1 MGGPSNVSCSGPVRS
16 SWSAVTVT
24 SQITS
29 VWSDSVAKET
39 ESTAN
44 KFNHGLILRGKKDL
58 RGFNLPCVFS
68 LSVSPAPPCWLSVHC
83 RPGWKDLISVR
94 TADINFI
101 KHWVSR
107 WHLSLTSSSI
117 ISAFF
122 PFFPTDSSSSSSSS
136 SSSLSSSSSSSSS
149 LSPSFLLHLFLLAV
163 GLTDVLMSSPPT
175 LLSLF
180 PVFLAWMLLSL
191 WRQKLTVSLSRTCAL
206 QTKSGLFHHSFSNTR
221 SSIGSTSSANKQLH
235 DTYVLTCEA
244 FPQQPTC
251 PSASS
256 SCDRCFCRSH
266 CKVLDDIESPDCYCD
281 LYV

>member
-1 MGGPSNVSCSGPVRS
+1 MGW
-16 SWSAVTVT
+16 SW
-24 SQITS
+24 
-29 VWSDSVAKET
+29 E
-39 ESTAN
+39 
-44 KFNHGLILRGKKDL
+44 KKDL
-58 RGFNLPCVFS
+58 RRFNLPCVFS
-68 LSVSPAPPCWLSVHC
+68 LSVSPAPPCWLSGHC

-94 TADINFI
+94 TADINVN
-101 KHWVSR
+101 KHRFSR
-107 WHLSLTSSSI
+107 WLLSLTSSSI
-117 ISAFF
+117 ISVFF

-149 LSPSFLLHLFLLAV
+149 LSPSLLLHLFRLAA
-163 GLTDVLMSSPPT
+163 GLTNVLMSSPPT

-191 WRQKLTVSLSRTCAL
+191 WRQKLTVNLSRTCAV
-206 QTKSGLFHHSFSNTR
+206 QTKPRLFHHMFSNTR
-221 SSIGSTSSANKQLH
+221 NSTVSTSSANKQLS

-251 PSASS
+251 PSASW

-266 CKVLDDIESPDCYCD
+266 CKVLDDIESLNCD